1 MTKSDKEP
9 LDFVA
14 FEKNAIEELKKGKP
28 LTGKDGVITPL
39 LKRILEASMEG
50 EIEAHLQNP
59 EEIRNRRNG
68 RGKKTVKTGQGQV
81 EIATPKDRNGTFQP
95 ILVRKRRNVLN
106 ETLDDKILGLFS
118 HGLSYSQIQDHMQE
132 MYGVELSTATL
143 SAITDKIIPV
153 IREWQGRQLD
163 AVYPFVWLDAFFI
176 KIREEGYVRQKCAY
190 SVLGLDIEGKKDVLG
205 VYLNDTEGAKFWL
218 QVLTDL
224 KNRGVKD
231 ILIASIDGLKGFPEA
246 IEVTFE
252 KTEVQLCIVHQ
263 VRNSLK
269 YVAWKDYKA
278 FVRDLKQVYRAANKD
293 LAEKRLGDLR
303 ERWGDKYPI
312 VIKSWENNWDR
323 LSAFYKYPDEV
334 RRVMYTT
341 NTIEG
346 FHRQMRK
353 ILKTKGA
360 FPTKEAFLKISYLA
374 IQNIQKK
381 WERPIHNWN
390 QILSTLCTLYGERVP
405 LTIKG

>member
-1 MTKSDKEP
+1 LVSRD
-9 LDFVA
+9 LHSIFRF
-14 FEKNAIEELKKGKP
+14 FE
-28 LTGKDGVITPL
+28 
-39 LKRILEASMEG
+39 LE
-50 EIEAHLQNP
+50 NP
-59 EEIRNRRNG
+59 G
-68 RGKKTVKTGQGQV
+68 
-81 EIATPKDRNGTFQP
+81 P
-95 ILVRKRRNVLN
+95 
-106 ETLDDKILGLFS
+106 
-118 HGLSYSQIQDHMQE
+118 SQ
-132 MYGVELSTATL
+132 
-143 SAITDKIIPV
+143 
-153 IREWQGRQLD
+153 
-163 AVYPFVWLDAFFI
+163 
-176 KIREEGYVRQKCAY
+176 
-190 SVLGLDIEGKKDVLG
+190 
-205 VYLNDTEGAKFWL
+205 
-218 QVLTDL
+218 
-224 KNRGVKD
+224 
-231 ILIASIDGLKGFPEA
+231 
-246 IEVTFE
+246 
-252 KTEVQLCIVHQ
+252 
-263 VRNSLK
+263 
-269 YVAWKDYKA
+269 A

-312 VIKSWENNWDR
+312 VIKSWENNWER
-323 LSAFYKYPDEV
+323 LSAFYKYPEEV